1 MNDIIF
7 SPISIDQLTE
17 ICYQAVKRA
26 LNESQPTFEAIAQEA
41 DTLSV
46 DQAAELLKMKRQ
58 TVYLLSSK
66 NLIPVS
72 RRRKRL
78 YFSRKE
84 LLDWIAE
91 GRRKIITEVEANTSA
106 FIKRS

>member
-1 MNDIIF
+1 MNDIIL
-7 SPISIDQLTE
+7 SPISIDQLSE
-17 ICYQAVKRA
+17 ICYRAVKRA
-26 LNESQPTFEAIAQEA
+26 LNESLPILEADEQEA
-41 DTLSV
+41 DILSV
-46 DQAAELLKMKRQ
+46 DEAAELLKMKRQ

-78 YFSRKE
+78 YFSRKD
-84 LLDWIAE
+84 LLAWIAE
-91 GRRKIITEVEANTSA
+91 GRRKMIAEVEANTSA